1 MESQIL
7 DVRSVPKTE
16 RHPRIFAA
24 YDALAAA
31 ESFVLVNDH
40 DPKHLRDE
48 FDREHPGSF
57 GWDYESRED
66 GDWRV
71 RISKLTSTPL
81 PRIVGDSAAEG
92 NSGAVWN
99 LGPRDRTLDANVI
112 SLPAGDGIAEHAG
125 PDLDVLVHVVSG
137 FGTLSTERG
146 DVELV
151 PGALVW
157 LPKRSRRAFT
167 AGSDG
172 LRYLT
177 VHQRKK
183 MLGLSP
189 RPVDSAG

>member
-7 DVRSVPKTE
+7 DVRSVSKTE

-57 GWDYESRED
+57 SWDYENRDD

-71 RISKLTSTPL
+71 RISKLTSTAL

-92 NSGAVWN
+92 SSGAVWN
-99 LGPRDRTLDANVI
+99 LAARDRTLDANVI
-112 SLPAGDGIAEHAG
+112 SLPAGDGIAEHVG

-137 FGTLSTERG
+137 SGTLVTERG
-146 DVELV
+146 DVALV

-157 LPKRSRRAFT
+157 LPKRSRRAFA

-189 RPVDSAG
+189 RPAGAAR